1 MTELERYKIQ
11 QAQPWLER
19 VNIAARAAKRAQLLV
34 ETLERVADGAGGIDY
49 TREHVS
55 GGEYSDR
62 LANAMD
68 GLLEAR
74 AKAETAMVDY
84 RREVNNAAWRLRDVD
99 ADSLAI
105 LAACFFE
112 GKESTRDAFTQ
123 LNEHRTSLGLEPYQG
138 STIYKKRDE
147 ALLAAYEFIPTEWR
161 DPRPSAI

>member
-1 MTELERYKIQ
+1 MNEAERYKIQ

-55 GGEYSDR
+55 GGDYTDR
-62 LANAMD
+62 MADAMD

-84 RREVNNAAWRLRDVD
+84 RREVNNAAWRLRGIEPD
-99 ADSLAI
+99 AFAI
-105 LAACFFE
+105 LAACYLE
-112 GKESTRDAFTQ
+112 GKETVADAFAE
-123 LNEHRTSLGLEPYQG
+123 LNAHREQLGLEPYHG
-138 STIYKKRDE
+138 STIYRKHKE
-147 ALLAAYEFIPTEWR
+147 ALLAAFDAIPTEWR